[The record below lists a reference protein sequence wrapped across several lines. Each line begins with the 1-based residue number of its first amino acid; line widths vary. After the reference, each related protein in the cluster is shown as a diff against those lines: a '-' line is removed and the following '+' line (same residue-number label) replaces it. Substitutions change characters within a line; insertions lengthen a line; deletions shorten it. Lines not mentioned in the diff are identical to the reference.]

1 MLAQHRVM
9 ISGMATIRHFR
20 GGELRVEKVWSD
32 ASSCAPHVD
41 AGGPCIGT
49 RNRASMST
57 VRGRG
62 RNVEIA
68 VDRALPA
75 AGEELRAHF
84 TERPDFYRGSHAVA
98 NLGVLEP
105 EPAEIAAFRDL
116 LAEFGITL
124 DGVSGSDT
132 LAENLANLQL
142 AYLGPAP
149 VAEVSALPRSRAAR
163 QIELSPEARSL
174 VADFAG
180 ARADLAQRRIAKA
193 AAPPPPSAPAG
204 VASAGVAIPPT
215 PAYAPAGISTLY
227 HRGTLRGGQA
237 LHNMGNIVVIGD
249 LNPGAELIASGD
261 IVVVGALRGTAHA
274 GAQGDRTARVI
285 ALEFAP
291 TQLRIATVIGAD
303 ALAASGPQQATIEG
317 DRIAVAPLGSPSTR
331 QEISL

>member
-1 MLAQHRVM
+1 
-9 ISGMATIRHFR
+9 
-20 GGELRVEKVWSD
+20 LRV
-32 ASSCAPHVD
+32 SSVK
-41 AGGPCIGT
+41 
-49 RNRASMST
+49 
-57 VRGRG
+57 GRG

-98 NLGVLEP
+98 NLGMLEP
-105 EPAEIAAFRDL
+105 GAPEIAAFRDL

-124 DGVSGSDT
+124 DGVSGADT
-132 LAENLANLQL
+132 LAEILANLQL

-149 VAEVSALPRSRAAR
+149 VAEVSALPRSRPSR
-163 QIELSPEARSL
+163 HVELSPQARSL

-180 ARADLAQRRIAKA
+180 ARADLAQRRIAGG
-193 AAPPPPSAPAG
+193 APAVMGTTSPPAG
-204 VASAGVAIPPT
+204 V
-215 PAYAPAGISTLY
+215 STLY

-303 ALAASGPQQATIEG
+303 ALVATGPQQATIEG
-317 DRIAVAPLGSPSTR
+317 DRIAVAPLGANATR
-331 QEISL
+331 KEISL

>member
-1 MLAQHRVM
+1 M
-9 ISGMATIRHFR
+9 
-20 GGELRVEKVWSD
+20 
-32 ASSCAPHVD
+32 SS
-41 AGGPCIGT
+41 
-49 RNRASMST
+49 

-62 RNVEIA
+62 RSVEIA

-84 TERPDFYRGSHAVA
+84 IERPDFYRGSHAVA
-98 NLGVLEP
+98 NLGLLEP
-105 EPAEIAAFRDL
+105 GAIEIGAFRDL

-124 DGVSGSDT
+124 DGVSGPEHLAET
-132 LAENLANLQL
+132 LADLQL

-149 VAEVSALPRSRAAR
+149 VAEVSALPRSRPAR
-163 QIELSPEARSL
+163 QIELSAEARSL

-180 ARADLAQRRIAKA
+180 ARADLAQRRIAKT
-193 AAPPPPSAPAG
+193 APTPASMPAG

-215 PAYAPAGISTLY
+215 PTYAPAGVSTLY

-303 ALAASGPQQATIEG
+303 ALIATGPQQAVIEG
-317 DRIAVAPLGSPSTR
+317 DRIAVAPLGATTTR

>member
-1 MLAQHRVM
+1 
-9 ISGMATIRHFR
+9 
-20 GGELRVEKVWSD
+20 
-32 ASSCAPHVD
+32 
-41 AGGPCIGT
+41 
-49 RNRASMST
+49 MST

-68 VDRALPA
+68 VDRSLPA

-98 NLGVLEP
+98 NLGTFEP
-105 EPAEIAAFRDL
+105 EASEIAAFRDL

-124 DGVSGSDT
+124 DGVSGADSLAQT
-132 LAENLANLQL
+132 LAELQL

-163 QIELSPEARSL
+163 QIELSAEARSL

-180 ARADLAQRRIAKA
+180 ARADLAQRRNAKA
-193 AAPPPPSAPAG
+193 APVASGPAG
-204 VASAGVAIPPT
+204 VASAGVAPVPPA
-215 PAYAPAGISTLY
+215 PVYAPAGVSTLY

-237 LHNMGNIVVIGD
+237 LHNLGNIVVIGD

-274 GAQGDRTARVI
+274 GAQGDRSARVI

-303 ALAASGPQQATIEG
+303 ALSATGPQQATIEG
-317 DRIAVAPLGSPSTR
+317 ERIAVTPLGSNAR

>member
-1 MLAQHRVM
+1 
-9 ISGMATIRHFR
+9 
-20 GGELRVEKVWSD
+20 LRV
-32 ASSCAPHVD
+32 
-41 AGGPCIGT
+41 
-49 RNRASMST
+49 ST

-75 AGEELRAHF
+75 AAEELRAHF

-98 NLGVLEP
+98 NFGVLEP
-105 EPAEIAAFRDL
+105 AAPEIAAFRDV

-124 DGVSGSDT
+124 DGVSGADT
-132 LAENLANLQL
+132 LAETLANLQL

-149 VAEVSALPRSRAAR
+149 VAEVSALPRSRPSR
-163 QIELSPEARSL
+163 HVELSPQARSL

-180 ARADLAQRRIAKA
+180 ARADLAQRRIAGV
-193 AAPPPPSAPAG
+193 APTAGPAGGPAGVAPAG
-204 VASAGVAIPPT
+204 VASAGVTIPAIPT
-215 PAYAPAGISTLY
+215 YAPAGVSTLY

-274 GAQGDRTARVI
+274 GAQGDRSARVI

-303 ALAASGPQQATIEG
+303 ALVAVGPQQATIEG
-317 DRIAVAPLGSPSTR
+317 DRIAVAPLGASTTR
-331 QEISL
+331 KEISL

>member
-1 MLAQHRVM
+1 
-9 ISGMATIRHFR
+9 
-20 GGELRVEKVWSD
+20 
-32 ASSCAPHVD
+32 
-41 AGGPCIGT
+41 
-49 RNRASMST
+49 MST

-75 AGEELRAHF
+75 AGEELRGHF

-98 NLGVLEP
+98 NLGILEP
-105 EPAEIAAFRDL
+105 GADEIAAFRDV

-132 LAENLANLQL
+132 LADTLANLQL

-149 VAEVSALPRSRAAR
+149 VAEVSALPRSRTSR
-163 QIELSPEARSL
+163 QIELSPQARSL

-180 ARADLAQRRIAKA
+180 ARSDLAQRRIAKA
-193 AAPPPPSAPAG
+193 SAPNSPPAGPAG

-215 PAYAPAGISTLY
+215 PAYAPAGVSTLY

-303 ALAASGPQQATIEG
+303 ALVAVGPQQATIEG
-317 DRIAVAPLGSPSTR
+317 DRIAVAPLGANSTR

>member
-1 MLAQHRVM
+1 
-9 ISGMATIRHFR
+9 
-20 GGELRVEKVWSD
+20 
-32 ASSCAPHVD
+32 
-41 AGGPCIGT
+41 
-49 RNRASMST
+49 MST

-68 VDRALPA
+68 IDRPLPA
-75 AGEELRAHF
+75 AGEEVREHF
-84 TERPDFYRGSHAVA
+84 AERPDFYRGSHAVA
-98 NLGVLEP
+98 NLGTF
-105 EPAEIAAFRDL
+105 EPAAGEIAAFRDL

-124 DGVSGSDT
+124 DGVSGADSLAQT
-132 LAENLANLQL
+132 LAELQL

-149 VAEVSALPRSRAAR
+149 VAEVSALPRSRPAR
-163 QIELSPEARSL
+163 QIELSAEARSL

-180 ARADLAQRRIAKA
+180 ARADLAQRRTAKS
-193 AAPPPPSAPAG
+193 APAVPAGPAG
-204 VASAGVAIPPT
+204 VASAGVAPAPP
-215 PAYAPAGISTLY
+215 AAVYAPAGVSTLY

-237 LHNMGNIVVIGD
+237 LHNLGNIVVIGD

-274 GAQGDRTARVI
+274 GAQGDRSARVI

-303 ALAASGPQQATIEG
+303 ALLATGPQQAAIEG
-317 DRIAVAPLGSPSTR
+317 DRIAVTPLGSQTR

>member
-1 MLAQHRVM
+1 M
-9 ISGMATIRHFR
+9 
-20 GGELRVEKVWSD
+20 
-32 ASSCAPHVD
+32 
-41 AGGPCIGT
+41 
-49 RNRASMST
+49 
-57 VRGRG
+57 RGRG
-62 RNVEIA
+62 RSVEIA

-98 NLGVLEP
+98 NLGLLEP
-105 EPAEIAAFRDL
+105 EPLEIAAFRDL

-124 DGVSGSDT
+124 DGVSGADSLART
-132 LAENLANLQL
+132 LADLQL

-149 VAEVSALPRSRAAR
+149 VAEVSALPRSRPER

-180 ARADLAQRRIAKA
+180 ARADLAQRRSAKPVPA
-193 AAPPPPSAPAG
+193 GAPAG

-215 PAYAPAGISTLY
+215 PAFAPAGISTLY

-274 GAQGDRTARVI
+274 GAQGDRNARVI

-291 TQLRIATVIGAD
+291 TQLRIANVIGAD
-303 ALAASGPQQATIEG
+303 ALLATGPQQAVIEG
-317 DRIAVAPLGSPSTR
+317 DRIAVAPLGTAPTR

>member
-1 MLAQHRVM
+1 V
-9 ISGMATIRHFR
+9 
-20 GGELRVEKVWSD
+20 
-32 ASSCAPHVD
+32 
-41 AGGPCIGT
+41 
-49 RNRASMST
+49 ST

-75 AGEELRAHF
+75 ATEELRAQF

-105 EPAEIAAFRDL
+105 GATEIAAFRDM

-124 DGVSGSDT
+124 DGVSGADT
-132 LAENLANLQL
+132 LAETLANLQL

-149 VAEVSALPRSRAAR
+149 VAEVSALPRSRPPR
-163 QIELSPEARSL
+163 QVELSPEARSL

-180 ARADLAQRRIAKA
+180 VRADLAQRRINGTVVA
-193 AAPPPPSAPAG
+193 ATRANGPAG
-204 VASAGVAIPPT
+204 VASAGVTIPAT
-215 PAYAPAGISTLY
+215 PAYAPAGVSTLY

-303 ALAASGPQQATIEG
+303 ALVAVGPQQATIEG
-317 DRIAVAPLGSPSTR
+317 DRIAVAPLGAATAR
-331 QEISL
+331 KEISL

>member
-1 MLAQHRVM
+1 MHRRAERRFDAQYAER
-9 ISGMATIRHFR
+9 T
-20 GGELRVEKVWSD
+20 LL
-32 ASSCAPHVD
+32 SS
-41 AGGPCIGT
+41 
-49 RNRASMST
+49 

-98 NLGVLEP
+98 NLGLLEP
-105 EPAEIAAFRDL
+105 GAAEIAAFRDL

-132 LAENLANLQL
+132 LAETLANLQL

-149 VAEVSALPRSRAAR
+149 VAEVSALPRTRAAR
-163 QIELSPEARSL
+163 QIELSTDARSL

-180 ARADLAQRRIAKA
+180 ARSDLAQRRIAKA
-193 AAPPPPSAPAG
+193 VAPSSPVGPASGPAG
-204 VASAGVAIPPT
+204 VASAGVTIPAT
-215 PAYAPAGISTLY
+215 PAYAPVGVSTLY

-303 ALAASGPQQATIEG
+303 ALGATGPQQATIEG
-317 DRIAVAPLGSPSTR
+317 DRIAVAPLGANTTR

>member
-1 MLAQHRVM
+1 MR
-9 ISGMATIRHFR
+9 R
-20 GGELRVEKVWSD
+20 GAEPRAD
-32 ASSCAPHVD
+32 ALYPER
-41 AGGPCIGT
+41 T
-49 RNRASMST
+49 LLST

-84 TERPDFYRGSHAVA
+84 IERPDFYRGSHAVA
-98 NLGVLEP
+98 NFGLLEP
-105 EPAEIAAFRDL
+105 GAPEIAAFRDL

-124 DGVSGSDT
+124 DGVSGSDLLAGT
-132 LAENLANLQL
+132 LAEMQL

-149 VAEVSALPRSRAAR
+149 VAEVSALPRTRAAR

-180 ARADLAQRRIAKA
+180 ARSDLAQRRLAKA
-193 AAPPPPSAPAG
+193 VPAGAPAGIAPAPAG
-204 VASAGVAIPPT
+204 VATAGVVIPPT
-215 PAYAPAGISTLY
+215 PAYAPAGVSTLY

-237 LHNMGNIVVIGD
+237 LHNMGNIVLIGD

-303 ALAASGPQQATIEG
+303 ALSATGPQQATIEG
-317 DRIAVAPLGSPSTR
+317 DRIAVAPLGAATR